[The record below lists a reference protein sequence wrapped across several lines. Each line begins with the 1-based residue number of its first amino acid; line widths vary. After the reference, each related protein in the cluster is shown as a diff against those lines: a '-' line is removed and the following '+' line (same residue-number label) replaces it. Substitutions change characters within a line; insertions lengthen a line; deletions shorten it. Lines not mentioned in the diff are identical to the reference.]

1 MRTLVH
7 VRRAVNVGND
17 FRIQLIRRTIEH
29 LDALLQRN
37 DAVGILDGVVN
48 LVQIHQACNAQLI
61 GHPTKHFHRHA

>member
-48 LVQIHQACNAQLI
+48 LVQIHQACNA
-61 GHPTKHFHRHA
+61 